1 MAFNLIGSRQKKKPN
16 PYMPDPSKLTTTTVQ
31 RQPNYSYDYKS
42 LPGGA
47 TQIRRQTTAQANRPP
62 VPTWTPGGVPPVSG
76 GARLFNI
83 ATMPAGTNVT
93 GPQFP
98 WQMKK
103 GISSDAS
110 RQAAYRY
117 GFGSGEGRTG
127 FARKSVDTFFDP
139 RFMFDRRFREWAL
152 QQKLRRQRGL

>member
-1 MAFNLIGSRQKKKPN
+1 MAFQFTPLHRRKPK
-16 PYMPDPSKLTTTTVQ
+16 PYVADPSKLTTSMTK
-31 RQPNYSYDYKS
+31 RQPNYQYDYKS
-42 LPGGA
+42 LPEGA

-62 VPTWTPGGVPPVSG
+62 VPTFTPHRLPTEGT
-76 GARLFNI
+76 GARMYNI
-83 ATMPAGTNVT
+83 ARMPAGTNVA

-98 WQMKK
+98 WQMRR

-110 RQAAYRY
+110 RQAAFRY

-139 RFMFDRRFREWAL
+139 RYMFDPRFRKWAL
-152 QQKLRRQRGL
+152 QQQVRMQY